1 MFFFR
6 ACLNGGGGPQ
16 VGEVTRKNKTR
27 LLAILQPRGAGV
39 VFLEIAVALTIKEF
53 EQRRPKLTS
62 RKRRKI
68 KSRTIRIYS
77 GKRHTLCY
85 AVFGFAR
92 DR

>member
-1 MFFFR
+1 M
-6 ACLNGGGGPQ
+6 
-16 VGEVTRKNKTR
+16 
-27 LLAILQPRGAGV
+27 

-77 GKRHTLCY
+77 GKRHALCY